1 MPSRTVAVGA
11 AEIIVLRP
19 NYRRTVVS
27 FQNLTLAQTIQI
39 SDNASS
45 PAHTLAQY
53 DSLEFNKKDGD
64 KPESGWYAIASGA
77 AELAIY
83 EAIEDPP
90 LHEPW
95 HAIHRPVR
103 RQSRRSIHRGGRS
116 NGGNGGNGG
125 NGPGF
130 PGPGGPHFPV

>member
-27 FQNLTLAQTIQI
+27 FQMLTPGQTIQV

-53 DSLEFNKKDGD
+53 DSLIFNKKDGD
-64 KPESGWYAIASGA
+64 KPESGWYAIATA
-77 AELAIY
+77 ASELAIY

-95 HAIHRPVR
+95 HTIHRPVR
-103 RQSRRSIHRGGRS
+103 RHSRGSVHTGGRS
-116 NGGNGGNGG
+116 SGNGGRGA
-125 NGPGF
+125 PGI
-130 PGPGGPHFPV
+130 PGHFPV

>member
-1 MPSRTVAVGA
+1 MPSRTVAVGV

-19 NYRRTVVS
+19 NYRRTIVS
-27 FQNLTLAQTIQI
+27 FQNLTAGQTIQV

-64 KPESGWYAIASGA
+64 KPESGWYASASGA
-77 AELAIY
+77 SELAIY
-83 EAIEDPP
+83 ECIEDPP

-95 HAIHRPVR
+95 HTIHRPVR
-103 RQSRRSIHRGGRS
+103 RQSRRSIHAGGRGGR
-116 NGGNGGNGG
+116 GNGGRGV
-125 NGPGF
+125 GF